1 MTTPY
6 PSFTVKV
13 PRANLTQPNKA
24 QTLKLTET
32 IEVRP
37 FRKFE
42 PKQPKIRTN
51 ERILAAEVRVIGP
64 AGENVGVLPRA
75 EAIARAKDA
84 GLDLIEISPNAV
96 PPVCKIA
103 DFGRYQYEEAK
114 KEKIAKTKQ
123 KTSEVKEI
131 QIKIGTGEGDLALK
145 AKKATEWLK
154 EGHRVKV
161 ELFLPGRAKYLNE
174 EFLKGRFDRVLR
186 LLAAEYK
193 VADAPRKGMKGWAMM
208 IERA

>member
-1 MTTPY
+1 
-6 PSFTVKV
+6 
-13 PRANLTQPNKA
+13 
-24 QTLKLTET
+24 
-32 IEVRP
+32 VRP

-42 PKQPKIRTN
+42 PRTPRIRIN

-64 AGENVGVLPRA
+64 EGENVGVLPRL
-75 EAIARAKDA
+75 EAIERAKSA
-84 GLDLIEISPNAV
+84 ELDLIEISPNAV

-114 KEKIAKTKQ
+114 KDKISKAKQ

-154 EGHRVKV
+154 EGNRVKV

-174 EFLKGRFDRVLR
+174 EFLKGRIDRVLR
-186 LLAAEYK
+186 RVAADYK